1 MPVSATHYQ
10 RRSLGRV
17 TSDIEDFMN
26 ANGRSALLVATVL
39 TAAVLSA
46 HRVHAQE
53 EAPTKKVLLIGLD
66 GVRVD
71 IMATVHTPV
80 IDSLAASGFFSDE
93 AKTRVRTVSGP
104 GWSSMLIGARTDKH
118 RVDGNDF
125 EGNDYAT
132 YPDFL
137 TRIEREKPALN
148 TFAVLDWPPLGTAD
162 SGGPLV
168 SDEIDVKINFDG
180 EADGYRLADSL
191 SVEAAVEHLRDTD
204 VDAAF
209 VYLGD
214 IDVVAHETNT
224 RSPRY
229 KAAIE
234 WADTRVGL
242 LLQAVRDRPSYA
254 REDWLI
260 LMSTDHGRNDAGGH
274 GGTSPSETTIF
285 FLASGPSVESG
296 RTDCPPE
303 IVDVAVTALAHM
315 GLGPDPAWNL
325 DGHVRGLKE

>member
-1 MPVSATHYQ
+1 
-10 RRSLGRV
+10 
-17 TSDIEDFMN
+17 MN
-26 ANGRSALLVATVL
+26 PHRRSALVIALAVIASALLPQAGL
-39 TAAVLSA
+39 T
-46 HRVHAQE
+46 QE
-53 EAPTKKVLLIGLD
+53 EVLRKKVLLVGLD

-71 IMATVHTPV
+71 IMALVETPV
-80 IDSLAASGFFSDE
+80 IDSLAAAGFFSDE

-104 GWSSMLIGARTDKH
+104 GWSSMTIGARTDKH
-118 RVDGNDF
+118 LVDSNNF
-125 EGNDYAT
+125 EGNDYET

-137 TRIEREKPALN
+137 TRIEWERPELN
-148 TFAVLDWPPLGTAD
+148 TFAVSDWPPLGTTD
-162 SGGPLV
+162 SGGPLF
-168 SDEIDVKINFDG
+168 SDDIDVKNNFDG
-180 EADGYRLADSL
+180 EADSYRYADSL
-191 SVEAAVEHLRDTD
+191 SVEAAVEQLRDTD

-214 IDVVAHETNT
+214 IDVVAHETNS
-224 RSPRY
+224 RSPEY

-242 LLQAVRDRPSYA
+242 LLQALRDRPSYGE
-254 REDWLI
+254 EDWLI

-274 GGTSPSETTIF
+274 GGNSPSETTIF
-285 FLASGPSVESG
+285 FLASGPSVEPG

-325 DGHVRGLKE
+325 DGQVRGLKK

>member
-1 MPVSATHYQ
+1 M
-10 RRSLGRV
+10 
-17 TSDIEDFMN
+17 
-26 ANGRSALLVATVL
+26 
-39 TAAVLSA
+39 
-46 HRVHAQE
+46 
-53 EAPTKKVLLIGLD
+53 
-66 GVRVD
+66 
-71 IMATVHTPV
+71 
-80 IDSLAASGFFSDE
+80 IDSLAAAGFFSDE

-104 GWSSMLIGARTDKH
+104 GWSAMTVGARTDKH
-118 RVDGNDF
+118 LVDGNNF

-137 TRIEREKPALN
+137 TRIERERPELN
-148 TFAVLDWPPLGTAD
+148 TFAVLDWPPLGTTD
-162 SGGPLV
+162 SGGPLF
-168 SDEIDVKINFDG
+168 SDDIDVKITFDG
-180 EADGYRLADSL
+180 EADGYRYADSL

-214 IDVVAHETNT
+214 IDVVAHATNS
-224 RSPRY
+224 RSPEYR
-229 KAAIE
+229 AAIE

-242 LLQAVRDRPSYA
+242 LLEALRDRETYDE
-254 REDWLI
+254 EDWLI
-260 LMSTDHGRNDAGGH
+260 LMSTDHGRDDAGGH

-285 FLASGPSVESG
+285 FLASGPSAEPG

-325 DGHVRGLKE
+325 DGQVRGLKK

>member
-1 MPVSATHYQ
+1 MNPLRNSGFVIALAILASV
-10 RRSLGRV
+10 LLPRV
-17 TSDIEDFMN
+17 
-26 ANGRSALLVATVL
+26 G
-39 TAAVLSA
+39 LS
-46 HRVHAQE
+46 QE
-53 EAPTKKVLLIGLD
+53 EILRKKVLLVGLD

-71 IMATVHTPV
+71 IMAQVETPV
-80 IDSLAASGFFSDE
+80 IDSLAAAGFFSDE

-104 GWSSMLIGARTDKH
+104 GWSSMTIGARTDKH
-118 RVDGNDF
+118 LVDGNNF

-137 TRIEREKPALN
+137 TRIERERPELN
-148 TFAVLDWPPLGTAD
+148 TLAVSDWPPLGTTD
-162 SGGPLV
+162 SGGPLL
-168 SDEIDVKINFDG
+168 SDDIDVKVTFDG
-180 EADGYRLADSL
+180 EADGYRYADSL
-191 SVEAAVEHLRDTD
+191 SVEAAVVQLRDTD

-214 IDVVAHETNT
+214 IDVVAHETNS
-224 RSPRY
+224 RSPQF

-242 LLQAVRDRPSYA
+242 LLQAVRNRPTYDK
-254 REDWLI
+254 EDWLI

-274 GGTSPSETTIF
+274 GGISPSETTIF
-285 FLASGPSVESG
+285 FLASGPSVEPG

-325 DGHVRGLKE
+325 DGQVRGLKK

>member
-1 MPVSATHYQ
+1 
-10 RRSLGRV
+10 
-17 TSDIEDFMN
+17 MN
-26 ANGRSALLVATVL
+26 PHHRPGLVIALAFLASALLPTFGLAQDEVL
-39 TAAVLSA
+39 
-46 HRVHAQE
+46 H
-53 EAPTKKVLLIGLD
+53 KKVLLIGLD

-71 IMATVHTPV
+71 IMARVETPV
-80 IDSLAASGFFSDE
+80 IDSLAAGGFFSDE

-104 GWSSMLIGARTDKH
+104 GWSSMTIGARTDKH
-118 RVDGNDF
+118 LVDGNNF

-137 TRIEREKPALN
+137 TRIERERPELN
-148 TFAVLDWPPLGTAD
+148 TFAVLDWPPLGTTD
-162 SGGPLV
+162 SGGPLF
-168 SDEIDVKINFDG
+168 SDDLDVKINFDG
-180 EADGYRLADSL
+180 EADGYRYADSL
-191 SVEAAVEHLRDTD
+191 SVEAAVEHLRDTE

-214 IDVVAHETNT
+214 IDVVAHATNS
-224 RSPRY
+224 RSPEYR
-229 KAAIE
+229 AAIE

-242 LLQAVRDRPSYA
+242 LLQAVRDRPTYDE
-254 REDWLI
+254 EDWLI
-260 LMSTDHGRNDAGGH
+260 LMSTDHGRDDAGGH

-285 FLASGPSVESG
+285 FLASGPSVEPG

-325 DGHVRGLKE
+325 DGQARGLKK